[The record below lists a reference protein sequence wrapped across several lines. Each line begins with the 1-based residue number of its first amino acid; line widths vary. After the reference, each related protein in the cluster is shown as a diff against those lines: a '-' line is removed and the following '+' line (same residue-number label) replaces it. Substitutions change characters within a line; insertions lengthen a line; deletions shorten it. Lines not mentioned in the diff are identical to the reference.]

1 VTAPAGIAFV
11 DAALTGAWS
20 ALRAPLWL
28 RGDRWREL
36 LVPPPHG
43 RPGARAPRGTVRAAL
58 TGVRA
63 LSAVPGSPWKNTC
76 LYRSVAECL
85 ALRRYGIPAVVR
97 IGVRPAQAADE
108 TPIVAHAWV
117 VADPAAEP
125 PPPDR
130 MNPFSPRA

>member
-1 VTAPAGIAFV
+1 VKGLA

-20 ALRAPLWL
+20 ALRTPLWL

-36 LVPPPHG
+36 LVPPAH
-43 RPGARAPRGTVRAAL
+43 PRTEAKPPRRVVGAAL
-58 TGVRA
+58 TLVRV

-76 LYRSVAECL
+76 LYQSVAHCL
-85 ALRRYGIPAVVR
+85 ALRRYGIPAVIR
-97 IGVRPAQAADE
+97 IGVRGGEGGE

-130 MNPFSPRA
+130 MNPFSLRA

>member
-1 VTAPAGIAFV
+1 MGLAG
-11 DAALTGAWS
+11 AALTGAWS
-20 ALRAPLWL
+20 ALQVPLWL

-36 LVPPPHG
+36 LTPPAGAPTAV
-43 RPGARAPRGTVRAAL
+43 RPPRGVMRAARG
-58 TGVRA
+58 GVRA
-63 LSAVPGSPWKNTC
+63 LAAVPGSPWKNTC

-85 ALRRYGIPAVVR
+85 ALRRYGVPAVVR
-97 IGVRPAQAADE
+97 IGVRPGDGADA

-130 MNPFSPRA
+130 MNPFSVRA

>member
-1 VTAPAGIAFV
+1 VTPSTGLAG
-11 DAALTGAWS
+11 AALTGALS
-20 ALRAPLWL
+20 ALRTPLWL

-36 LVPPPHG
+36 LVPPADAGPAA
-43 RPGARAPRGTVRAAL
+43 RPPRGVMRAARG
-58 TGVRA
+58 GVRVLA
-63 LSAVPGSPWKNTC
+63 AVPGSPWKNTC

-97 IGVRPAQAADE
+97 IGVRPAEGPAEKTA
-108 TPIVAHAWV
+108 IVAHAWV

-125 PPPDR
+125 PAPDR